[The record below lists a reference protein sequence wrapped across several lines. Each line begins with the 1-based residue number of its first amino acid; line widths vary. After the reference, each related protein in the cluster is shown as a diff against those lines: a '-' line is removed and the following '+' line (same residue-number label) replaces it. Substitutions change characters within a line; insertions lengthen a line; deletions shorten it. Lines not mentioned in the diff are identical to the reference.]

1 MSTLKTMTLDEL
13 RETPLTKEQKQ
24 AIRSAA
30 KKAKS
35 GKTTEDPDCP
45 KMKKKS
51 SPNSARG
58 GRFTPAG
65 TSRRRRR
72 YNARGHRRL
81 GVVQE
86 PGKGLSN
93 EDKRGLEGLRVR
105 LKQNKKN
112 FRQAA

>member
-45 KMKKKS
+45 KMTKEELAEFRPWREVHPEWYKPKRKRLS
-51 SPNSARG
+51 DENER
-58 GRFTPAG
+58 RF
-65 TSRRRRR
+65 
-72 YNARGHRRL
+72 
-81 GVVQE
+81 
-86 PGKGLSN
+86 KGPC
-93 EDKRGLEGLRVR
+93 VR
-105 LKQNKKN
+105 LKNKTKKTLAKPLDKTGG
-112 FRQAA
+112 RA